1 MSEQKVRFKMYKS
14 GRNWVFAA
22 ITVITFGTGLA
33 ISNSSASAD
42 TTGDTATTTA
52 TATTTSSGSS
62 GSEDAAD
69 SSDAATTTSG
79 TATTAASSTSS
90 TSSDTTATDADTTAA
105 TTSAE
110 SSTAA
115 TSTATK
121 QAKTAATVA
130 ADTTSE
136 SSDVS
141 ATSTTDDTADTTA
154 DADSTTI
161 YNDPSE
167 STSTPS
173 TQNDV
178 THDTTV
184 TATDSSTGDT
194 VSTGDS
200 QTNNSGVSAIVNVD
214 TATDLNENT
223 SVTNTSDTYKVI
235 EDIQLLP
242 SYNVT
247 STGTTATVVAD
258 ASRISATGLELTYSN
273 EADTSTS
280 LQLLYSIKGGE
291 YLTLT
296 ELKAAYPDFTWDQ
309 LIAVEI
315 TGTLAAGQIVN
326 LSTPL
331 TLTNADDLNVYDGTA
346 TMTYGDINYDV
357 ENGYSAQQTSA
368 TARFAKLATT
378 DPGGQYIGTILNSD
392 GTYTMVSSDIQ
403 SLMPDVAD
411 GDITFDNFDDGAS
424 VAAGQTV
431 LYSGSNFYINTS
443 STQAAVDTDGYTI
456 KFDSSTGE
464 PYAYYSYTMNNSGLT
479 IYDTD
484 GNVVG
489 TASGVEMANGSQYV
503 ELVQVIDAKDASLTV
518 GDTWDPETDSFVSL
532 VDPSTGDTLTYA
544 DVTETD
550 DVDTSKAGTYTA
562 TYS

>member
-62 GSEDAAD
+62 GSEDVAD

-110 SSTAA
+110 SS
-115 TSTATK
+115 
-121 QAKTAATVA
+121 
-130 ADTTSE
+130 
-136 SSDVS
+136 
-141 ATSTTDDTADTTA
+141 TA

-223 SVTNTSDTYKVI
+223 SVTNTSDTDKVI

-242 SYNVT
+242 RYNVT

-296 ELKAAYPDFTWDQ
+296 ELEAAYPDFTWDQ

-315 TGTLAAGQIVN
+315 TGTLAAGQTVT

-346 TMTYGDINYDV
+346 TMTYGDINYDF

-392 GTYTMVSSDIQ
+392 GTYTMVSSDI
-403 SLMPDVAD
+403 
-411 GDITFDNFDDGAS
+411 
-424 VAAGQTV
+424 
-431 LYSGSNFYINTS
+431 
-443 STQAAVDTDGYTI
+443 
-456 KFDSSTGE
+456 
-464 PYAYYSYTMNNSGLT
+464 
-479 IYDTD
+479 
-484 GNVVG
+484 
-489 TASGVEMANGSQYV
+489 
-503 ELVQVIDAKDASLTV
+503 
-518 GDTWDPETDSFVSL
+518 
-532 VDPSTGDTLTYA
+532 
-544 DVTETD
+544 
-550 DVDTSKAGTYTA
+550 
-562 TYS
+562 

>member
-110 SSTAA
+110 SSPAA

-141 ATSTTDDTADTTA
+141 ATSTTDDTADTT
-154 DADSTTI
+154 ADSTTI

-223 SVTNTSDTYKVI
+223 SVTNTSDTDKVI

-242 SYNVT
+242 RYNVT

-296 ELKAAYPDFTWDQ
+296 ELEAAYPDFTWDQ

-315 TGTLAAGQIVN
+315 TGTLAAGQTVT